1 MARTIATHVSFWQT
15 WIASRKLIPLRRR
28 ILSVYL
34 LHHAAR
40 RNGLDRFWRIA
51 EVKEK
56 YRERK
61 KRRERQHLAN
71 EKFYASTRTKK
82 PAGTSLPSQL
92 VASRSEISPLL
103 DSRCC
108 FLHTGNFP
116 TNFQTRK
123 ILVSPNRRY
132 ARKCLRMRTL
142 FIKDAAYLQFRSTY
156 SWITSLLGSKRFLGN
171 FLYSSRFD

>member
-1 MARTIATHVSFWQT
+1 MRTLRTSFFWSQFVD
-15 WIASRKLIPLRRR
+15 LI
-28 ILSVYL
+28 
-34 LHHAAR
+34 R

-51 EVKEK
+51 KVKEK

-61 KRRERQHLAN
+61 RRRERQHLAN

-108 FLHTGNFP
+108 FLHTGAVVGQNSRPFRDTDPSTIDPLTPAWYFQDTLLFP
-116 TNFQTRK
+116 FDDRSLAFRM
-123 ILVSPNRRY
+123 ILIV
-132 ARKCLRMRTL
+132 
-142 FIKDAAYLQFRSTY
+142 
-156 SWITSLLGSKRFLGN
+156 
-171 FLYSSRFD
+171 